1 MFFWIS
7 RLARHPRLLLVLVFV
22 LAAGAL
28 ALCVDPRTLK
38 PRFKVD
44 PSAEALLPAQDSDRA
59 VFAKVRQTFGE
70 DDPVI
75 VAVHFEPTVFT
86 SENLEKIALLTQR
99 LRQLPGVRSVFSL
112 ATAPN
117 LMASG
122 DDVSITSFTEQ
133 ARTDPGQVAQFPAQL
148 AANPLYRGTL
158 VSPDGH
164 SAAFALSFGDN
175 DPGRYAALNL
185 SGQIRAEAAKVA
197 PGCEVRITGTL
208 PVRAATMAR
217 KLR

>member
-1 MFFWIS
+1 VFFWIS

-28 ALCVDPRTLK
+28 ALCVDPRTLQ

-112 ATAPN
+112 ATAPS
-117 LMASG
+117 LML
-122 DDVSITSFTEQ
+122 
-133 ARTDPGQVAQFPAQL
+133 AQL
-148 AANPLYRGTL
+148 SGSAATASVVNVPSSTVTRGTIENFTVTPQL
-158 VSPDGH
+158 
-164 SAAFALSFGDN
+164 GDAGWRCYSKN
-175 DPGRYAALNL
+175 
-185 SGQIRAEAAKVA
+185 
-197 PGCEVRITGTL
+197 
-208 PVRAATMAR
+208 PV
-217 KLR
+217 